1 MAHAHKGKMKMS
13 KAMGEILKAPKK
25 VEKVVETVAKYVNKT
40 HWDTKEA
47 FAAAVEKSGVNPNA
61 INVNSEWDL
70 YQSDTEGYRNHLK
83 LEK

>member
-1 MAHAHKGKMKMS
+1 MAHAHKGKKKMS
-13 KAMGEILKAPKK
+13 KAMGEILKAPKR
-25 VEKVVETVAKYVNKT
+25 VEKTVKTAAKYVNKT

>member
-1 MAHAHKGKMKMS
+1 MAQARKGKKKIS

-25 VEKVVETVAKYVNKT
+25 AEKVVKAAVKHVNHT
-40 HWDTKEA
+40 HWDTKDA
-47 FAAAVEKSGVNPNA
+47 FAAAITASGINPNA
-61 INVNSEWDL
+61 INVNAEWDL

>member
-1 MAHAHKGKMKMS
+1 MAHAHKGKKKVS
-13 KAMGEILKAPKK
+13 KAMGAILKAPKK

-47 FAAAVEKSGVNPNA
+47 FAAAVDASGINPNA
-61 INVNSEWDL
+61 INVNAEWDL

>member
-1 MAHAHKGKMKMS
+1 MAQAKKTKKKIS

-25 VEKVVETVAKYVNKT
+25 AEKVVEVAAKYVNET

-47 FAAAVEKSGVNPNA
+47 FAAAIDKTDLSADQV
-61 INVNSEWDL
+61 NVNAEWSI
-70 YQSDTEGYRNHLK
+70 YQEDKEGYRNHMK